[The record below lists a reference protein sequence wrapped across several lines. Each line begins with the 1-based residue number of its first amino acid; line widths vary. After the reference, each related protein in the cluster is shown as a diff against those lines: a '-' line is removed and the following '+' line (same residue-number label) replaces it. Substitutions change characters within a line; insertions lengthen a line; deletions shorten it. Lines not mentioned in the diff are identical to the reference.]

1 MTKARRL
8 LVTSCIV
15 SLVVVLAH
23 NGWLVRRAVDAQAHT
38 AALAR
43 SITPDSWTRLVNS
56 VAKLGAA
63 VMGLLLASS
72 VMRRGLRAAE
82 GTLSRW
88 NWLNDSDR
96 SLPAL
101 FNRVQF
107 AIVRVGWLLIAVLA
121 RWLFGL
127 PATAADTVPVDHS
140 CLFVDRDRPG
150 LDSIDAGIRGV
161 DDDSSHLDQ
170 GETGPSRGGCGGA
183 AICDQ
188 RGLRSERGPCPGSC
202 PRGRE
207 P

>member
-121 RWLFGL
+121 CYIPFERWLRL
-127 PATAADTVPVDHS
+127 
-140 CLFVDRDRPG
+140 
-150 LDSIDAGIRGV
+150 
-161 DDDSSHLDQ
+161 
-170 GETGPSRGGCGGA
+170 
-183 AICDQ
+183 
-188 RGLRSERGPCPGSC
+188 
-202 PRGRE
+202 
-207 P
+207 